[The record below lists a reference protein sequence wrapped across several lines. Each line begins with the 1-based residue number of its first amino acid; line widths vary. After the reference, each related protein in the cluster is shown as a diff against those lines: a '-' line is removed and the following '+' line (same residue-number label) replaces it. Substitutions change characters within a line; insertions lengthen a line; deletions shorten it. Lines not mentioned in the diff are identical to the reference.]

1 MSDLKNMVE
10 KIRIQRLKTQHRLK
24 RNAAWRL
31 AKRQARAIKKRK
43 HKLRAVRTLIKHI
56 RAALWPA

>member
-1 MSDLKNMVE
+1 MTY
-10 KIRIQRLKTQHRLK
+10 LKTIAKKHAPK
-24 RNAAWRL
+24 PNHWKL

-56 RAALWPA
+56 RAALWPSA